1 MDKGNNKTTVT
12 KLLKDYALILF
23 VVLLSIICAIINST
37 FFTGS
42 NILNILRT
50 TSNLAVISM
59 GMLLVV
65 ITGGIDLCVAANAG
79 FAGVFVAGLLQSGMA
94 ALPATILA
102 LLICTLAGA
111 AAGFMVNYM
120 NIAPFIATL
129 ATSSIMDGIKYIYC
143 NSNTITITN
152 EAFLNFGNGS
162 WLGFSNCIL
171 FMLIIVIVLQFVMAK
186 TTFGRSL
193 YAIGGNPAS
202 AYLAGINVKVLTFA
216 AYMLSGFLS
225 GWSGIVMAARLGV
238 GSPTTG
244 LTYVNYAIASTVIGG
259 ATLAGGRG
267 KPAVIMFGAMVISII
282 NNIMTLEGVG
292 SYYQKVVLG
301 IIIIVAVF
309 FSETAN
315 KKRT

>member
-1 MDKGNNKTTVT
+1 MEKG
-12 KLLKDYALILF
+12 LKKPNYVKFIKEYALILF
-23 VVLLSIICAIINST
+23 VILLSIVCGFINKS
-37 FFTGS
+37 FFTSS
-42 NILNILRT
+42 NLLNVLRT

-79 FAGVFVAGLLQSGMA
+79 FAGVFVAGMLRDGMSA
-94 ALPATILA
+94 FGATVLT
-102 LLICTLAGA
+102 LLICSLAGA
-111 AAGFMVNYM
+111 AAGFMVNHM

-129 ATSSIMDGIKYIYC
+129 ATSSIMDGIKYIYS
-143 NSNTITITN
+143 NSNTITIMN
-152 EAFLNFGNGS
+152 NSFLKFGNGS

-171 FMLIIVIVLQFVMAK
+171 FMLIIVAILQFVMAK

-193 YAIGGNPAS
+193 YAIGGNPSS
-202 AYLAGINVKVLTFA
+202 AYLAGINVKAFTFV
-216 AYMLSGFLS
+216 AYILSGFLS
-225 GWSGIVMAARLGV
+225 GWSGIIMASRLGV

-267 KPAVIMFGAMVISII
+267 KPAVVMFGAMVIALI

-292 SYYQKVVLG
+292 SYYQRVVLG

-315 KKRT
+315 KKR